1 MAKELPMRLAFEVGV
16 LGSIGNGE
24 AWGISPLLPGYATWS
39 MRSWEASTTRRKKEE
54 TMIPPKAPKTCERCG
69 VTYIPTGTRQKYCE
83 DCGAIIKKELKRAYV
98 RTHPKKQVY
107 KKPTPDRIVKK
118 PTLTL
123 AQAVKEARERGM
135 TYGQYISW
143 RCS

>member
-1 MAKELPMRLAFEVGV
+1 MAKELPMWLAFEVGV

-39 MRSWEASTTRRKKEE
+39 MRSREASTTRRKKEE
-54 TMIPPKAPKTCERCG
+54 IMIPPKAPKACERCG
-69 VTYIPTGTRQKYCE
+69 VTYIPASKRQKYCKE
-83 DCGAIIKKELKRAYV
+83 CRKVLQKEWARKYEKKRREAR
-98 RTHPKKQVY
+98 
-107 KKPTPDRIVKK
+107 KKPVKEN
-118 PTLTL
+118 PVQQPVLTL
-123 AQAVKEARERGM
+123 AQAAKEARERGM

>member
-1 MAKELPMRLAFEVGV
+1 MEKGT
-16 LGSIGNGE
+16 I
-24 AWGISPLLPGYATWS
+24 LPGPTHSQLCLRMEDIACTTNGDGLICGQ
-39 MRSWEASTTRRKKEE
+39 MLTLRFAAPSTTGRKKEE

-69 VTYIPTGTRQKYCE
+69 VTYIPTGTRQKYCKE
-83 DCGAIIKKELKRAYV
+83 CRKAVQREWERKYEKKRREER
-98 RTHPKKQVY
+98 
-107 KKPTPDRIVKK
+107 KKPVKER
-118 PTLTL
+118 PVQQPVLTI

>member
-1 MAKELPMRLAFEVGV
+1 MAKELPMWLAFEVGV
-16 LGSIGNGE
+16 LGSIGNGQ

-39 MRSWEASTTRRKKEE
+39 MRPWEASTTRRKKEE

-69 VTYIPTGTRQKYCE
+69 VTYIPTGTRQKYCKE
-83 DCGAIIKKELKRAYV
+83 CRKAVQREWERKYDKKRREAR
-98 RTHPKKQVY
+98 
-107 KKPTPDRIVKK
+107 KKPVKEN
-118 PTLTL
+118 PVQQPVLTL

>member
-1 MAKELPMRLAFEVGV
+1 MAKDLPMWLAFEAGV
-16 LGSIGNGE
+16 LGSIGNGQ

-39 MRSWEASTTRRKKEE
+39 MRSREASTTRRKKEE
-54 TMIPPKAPKTCERCG
+54 IMIPPKAPKTCERCG
-69 VTYIPTGTRQKYCE
+69 VTYIPASKRQKYCKE
-83 DCGAIIKKELKRAYV
+83 CRKAVQREWERKYDKKRREAR
-98 RTHPKKQVY
+98 
-107 KKPTPDRIVKK
+107 KKPVKEN
-118 PTLTL
+118 PVQQPVLTL

>member
-39 MRSWEASTTRRKKEE
+39 MRSREASTTRRKKEE
-54 TMIPPKAPKTCERCG
+54 IMIPPKAPKTCERCG
-69 VTYIPTGTRQKYCE
+69 VTYIPASKRQKYCKE
-83 DCGAIIKKELKRAYV
+83 CRKAVQREWERKYEKKRREER
-98 RTHPKKQVY
+98 
-107 KKPTPDRIVKK
+107 KKPVMERPVQQ
-118 PTLTL
+118 PVLTL